1 MRQFGLED
9 LSLLFMKSLKISMK
23 KSEAVNR
30 RIENTMGKEKNNG
43 ITRQFGSDYIDRKTT

>member
-9 LSLLFMKSLKISMK
+9 LSLLFMKNLKISMK

-30 RIENTMGKEKNNG
+30 RMENTMGKEKNNG
-43 ITRQFGSDYIDRKTT
+43 ITRQFGSDNIDRKTT

>member
-30 RIENTMGKEKNNG
+30 RMENTMGKEKNNG
-43 ITRQFGSDYIDRKTT
+43 ITRQFGSDNIDRKTT